1 MEVSLRYL
9 EFEPAF
15 RWLQVE
21 ELVESLGPGVF
32 EVTLSHLL
40 MLSFP
45 LAFGL
50 LSSTSQNA
58 SDVSHL
64 SFSCA
69 VFPLPLII

>member
-1 MEVSLRYL
+1 M
-9 EFEPAF
+9 
-15 RWLQVE
+15 
-21 ELVESLGPGVF
+21 F

-45 LAFGL
+45 LAFDL

-69 VFPLPLII
+69 VSSSAFDYLIFTSLNCFKKFVFW